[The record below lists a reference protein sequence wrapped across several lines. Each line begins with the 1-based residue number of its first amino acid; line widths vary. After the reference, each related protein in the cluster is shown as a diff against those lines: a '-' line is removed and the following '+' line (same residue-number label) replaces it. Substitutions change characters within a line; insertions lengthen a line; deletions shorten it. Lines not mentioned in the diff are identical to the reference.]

1 LETVE
6 IRFYREKTGFLSARN
21 LVAGVCVRVS
31 GGEMIARLWGIGLLL
46 VAVALVAAGCG
57 GATATPTAS
66 LTAVVVQTPAAG
78 PTVDRVGARD
88 AALAY
93 VGDRYGVD
101 APAADLA
108 WTEQYARPAEMVGGE
123 VYQYTAGDW
132 LITISYPVVLPELTV
147 YTVKMANTATGF
159 VWEGQVSAGGQVI
172 EGKQLLLNAFN
183 VALARIQAK
192 YGDEA
197 PPVGLAWVGE
207 RITPADLVGAETWR
221 YTAGDWVATITYPVV
236 PPDQMVFN
244 ITIQNPAAGFMWLG
258 SVDTNGRVTEVE

>member
-1 LETVE
+1 
-6 IRFYREKTGFLSARN
+6 
-21 LVAGVCVRVS
+21 
-31 GGEMIARLWGIGLLL
+31 MIARLWGIGLLL

-66 LTAVVVQTPAAG
+66 LTAVVVQTPAPNSTAVQVEESPTPAAG

-93 VGDRYGVD
+93 VGDRYGAD

-123 VYQYTAGDW
+123 VYRYTAGDW

-147 YTVKMANTATGF
+147 YTVKMANLATGF

-183 VALARIQAK
+183 VALAHVQDQFE
-192 YGDEA
+192 GES
-197 PPVGLAWVGE
+197 PPAGLAWVGE

-221 YTAGDWVATITYPVV
+221 YTAGDWVSTITYPVV

-258 SVDTNGRVTEVE
+258 SVDTNGQVTEIE

>member
-1 LETVE
+1 
-6 IRFYREKTGFLSARN
+6 
-21 LVAGVCVRVS
+21 
-31 GGEMIARLWGIGLLL
+31 MIARLWGIGLLL

-57 GATATPTAS
+57 GATATPTPAAS
-66 LTAVVVQTPAAG
+66 PTAVQPEESPAPTAG

-88 AALAY
+88 GALSY
-93 VGDRYGVD
+93 VRTRYGAD
-101 APAADLA
+101 APAADLT

-159 VWEGQVSAGGQVI
+159 GWEGQVSAGGQVI
-172 EGKQLLLNAFN
+172 EGEQLLLNAFN
-183 VALARIQAK
+183 VALAHVQDQFE
-192 YGDEA
+192 GES
-197 PPVGLAWVGE
+197 PPAGLAWVGE

-244 ITIQNPAAGFMWLG
+244 ITIENPAAGLMWLG
-258 SVDTNGRVTEVE
+258 SVDTNGQVIEGE